1 MAVTPLPF
9 LDRTA
14 ATFKNDVDAFF
25 ATKLPTFSQQ
35 VNQVATDA
43 QSAADAANTSKNAA
57 ANSATSAGTSATNA
71 ANSATA
77 ANTSKTNAATSA
89 TNAAD
94 SATAANT
101 SKNAAANSATAAA
114 TSATN
119 SEASAVRA
127 KQAAD
132 SISSGPVTSVNSKTG
147 VVTLNKAD
155 LGLSLVD
162 NLSIYA
168 RGMSAGP
175 AVLPTIANMDEYI
188 NLTNG
193 WYGVANTSSGA
204 RPPGESW
211 GTLLVAGRAF
221 QSDARVNQFFFGEG
235 NARVWLRRNNGGSWS
250 GWRELTRPVP
260 GTGNT
265 RKPLVASADGV
276 NDEWSNIISIANYLD
291 KSFTGTA
298 AAAQTLDVS
307 VYSIF
312 DFLLAAATTF
322 NFANVPSLAG
332 ETITVVVR
340 IRQDSTARLITW
352 PSNITW
358 LTPQGISP
366 QTPTAG
372 QIVEYIFSTV
382 GSPANWYGRVGAST

>member
-25 ATKLPTFSQQ
+25 ATKLPTFSVQ

-101 SKNAAANSATAAA
+101 SKNAAANSATAAV

-175 AVLPTIANMDEYI
+175 AVLATLSTIDESI

-193 WYGVANTSSGA
+193 WYGVGSTTVGA
-204 RPPGESW
+204 KPPGEAW
-211 GTLLVAGRAF
+211 GSLLVVGRAF
-221 QSDARVNQFFFGEG
+221 QGDARVNQIFFSETTSRIW
-235 NARVWLRRNNGGSWS
+235 ARRNTGGSWA
-250 GWRELTRPVP
+250 GWRELTRPLP
-260 GTGNT
+260 GASGY
-265 RKPLVASADGV
+265 RKPLIGSADGV
-276 NDEWSNIISIANYLD
+276 NDEWSNILSIANYLD

-307 VYSIF
+307 VYSVF

-322 NFANVPSLAG
+322 SFANVPSLAG

-366 QTPTAG
+366 QTPTVG

>member
-25 ATKLPTFSQQ
+25 ATKLPTFSVQ

-57 ANSATSAGTSATNA
+57 GTSATNA
-71 ANSATA
+71 KTSETNAANSASA
-77 ANTSKTNAATSA
+77 ANTSKSNAATSA

-119 SEASAVRA
+119 SESSAVRA

-162 NLSIYA
+162 NLSVFA
-168 RGMSAGP
+168 RGMTASP
-175 AVLPTIANMDEYI
+175 SVLSIVGNMDDYLT
-188 NLTNG
+188 LTNG
-193 WYGVANTSSGA
+193 WYGVGPTSAGA
-204 RPPGESW
+204 KPPGETW
-211 GTLLVAGRAF
+211 GSLFVAGRAF
-221 QSDARVNQFFFGEG
+221 QSDARVNQFFFSESTT
-235 NARVWLRRNNGGSWS
+235 RVWLRRNSGGSWS
-250 GWRELTRPVP
+250 GYRELTRPLP
-260 GTGNT
+260 GSSGI
-265 RKPLVASADGV
+265 RKPLVGSADGV
-276 NDEWSNIISIANYLD
+276 NDEWSNILSIANYLD

-322 NFANVPSLAG
+322 SFANVPSLAG

-366 QTPTAG
+366 QTPTVG

>member
-25 ATKLPTFSQQ
+25 ASKLPTFSQQ

-43 QSAADAANTSKNAA
+43 QSAADAANSSKGAA
-57 ANSATSAGTSATNA
+57 ATSASNAKTSENNA
-71 ANSATA
+71 AQSANA
-77 ANTSKTNAATSA
+77 ANTSKNNAATSA

-94 SATAANT
+94 SASAANT
-101 SKNAAANSATAAA
+101 SKNAAAGSASAAG

-132 SISSGPVTSVNSKTG
+132 SIGSGPVTSVNSKTG
-147 VVTLNKAD
+147 VVNLSKGD
-155 LGLSLVD
+155 FGLPLVD
-162 NLSIYA
+162 NLSVLA
-168 RGMSAGP
+168 RGMNAGG
-175 AVLPTIANMDEYI
+175 VLATLSTIDDNI

-193 WYGVANTSSGA
+193 WYGVANTTVGA
-204 RPPGESW
+204 KPPGEAW

-221 QSDARVNQFFFGEG
+221 QGDARVNQIFFSETTSRIW
-235 NARVWLRRNNGGSWS
+235 ARRNTGGSWA
-250 GWRELTRPVP
+250 GWRELTRPLP
-260 GTGNT
+260 GAGGY
-265 RKPLVASADGV
+265 RKPLIGSADGV
-276 NDEWSNIISIANYLD
+276 NDEWSNILSIANYLD

-322 NFANVPSLAG
+322 SFANVPSLAG

-340 IRQDSTARLITW
+340 IRQDATARLITW

-366 QTPTAG
+366 QTPTVG